1 MWDSIINFLMVDV
14 NNWILA
20 VGDLLFD
27 WMLDVPRDLVLLIIA
42 VMTGVVMTIIRR
54 FTTNQDKLKRC
65 NESEAKLKAR
75 LAEAKKCR
83 DKEEKIRIRSVI
95 NQISMMK
102 LTAEGKPLLFSL
114 LPILVIAVW
123 AFSRIAFIPPTPE
136 DKVDVIVYFDSANI
150 GQLATL
156 LPQDDVDIEGPA
168 IRRIE
173 TSYNLKGETD
183 GGMATW
189 TISAAPR
196 PKPYDL
202 TFRFKGST
210 ISAQYQL
217 DGRSYA
223 SPAIWYDNNEDVIMT
238 EFKLK
243 PYKPLG
249 AHVGLIDNLWNR
261 YLTLP
266 DWEGL
271 RVQDFVAPWLLGY
284 LILVVPLT
292 FILKPALRTY

>member
-14 NNWILA
+14 NKWILA

-27 WMLDVPRDLVLLIIA
+27 WMLDVPRDLALLIIA

-65 NESEAKLKAR
+65 EESQAKLKAQM
-75 LAEAKKCR
+75 AEAKKRR
-83 DKEEKIRIRSVI
+83 DKEEKLRIRSVT

-156 LPQDDVDIEGPA
+156 LPQDGIDIEGPA

-173 TSYNLKGETD
+173 TSYNLQGQTD
-183 GGMATW
+183 GGMAKW

-196 PKPYDL
+196 PQPYEL
-202 TFRFKGST
+202 AFRFKGST

-223 SPAIWYDNNEDVIMT
+223 PPAPMCDNNADVIMT

-266 DWEGL
+266 GWEGL
-271 RVQDFVAPWLLGY
+271 RIQDFLAPWLLGY